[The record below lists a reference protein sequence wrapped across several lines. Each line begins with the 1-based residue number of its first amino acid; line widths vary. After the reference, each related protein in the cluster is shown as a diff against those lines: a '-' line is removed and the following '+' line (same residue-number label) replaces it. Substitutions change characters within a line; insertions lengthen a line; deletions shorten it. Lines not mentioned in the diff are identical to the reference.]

1 MNQNAEHTERTEPS
15 LPVPTKHTERSAIA
29 WIVRPRDAAE
39 RRGAVVLWWVL
50 ALLFCGP
57 QHFLALPYFPL
68 GLLALVP
75 GFVVWLLPVESPSEN
90 CLVVLF
96 VLAWIVYALLTTTL
110 LVFSGRGGRRWRVL
124 AWTLVVLLVIN
135 TIGCNLIL
143 NGEAGIE

>member
-68 GLLALVP
+68 GLALVP
-75 GFVVWLLPVESPSEN
+75 SFVVWLFPVASPGEDG
-90 CLVVLF
+90 LVVLF

-124 AWTLVVLLVIN
+124 AWTLVVLLLIN
-135 TIGCNLIL
+135 TIGCDLIW
-143 NGEAGIE
+143 NGGIE